1 MSNINYNTLNQS
13 IQRHDSSYYQP
24 ILLPDP
30 LERYGSAH
38 LDQDIFGISVS
49 RSTKDQQMVYP
60 LFQWLKDSAYVWW
73 IPLLPAAIVAAIM
86 LWQLWTQYFQLSPR
100 SRTVMLSIYSVSMS
114 IAASHMISKL
124 IYKEGILVVMMSTFG
139 LFCLLFYTLQKKLP
153 FSGAFPFVCSL
164 GSICLS
170 SLWFRHLYEMD
181 PLEIIFPIAVS
192 SLTCIY
198 VILELYFIMKNVMS
212 EDYIL
217 ANIYLFVDFVYPIR
231 FIHHFCELTD
241 NMNVFPE
248 ILYPGDV

>member
-1 MSNINYNTLNQS
+1 MSNINYNALNQS

-24 ILLPDP
+24 IILPDP

-49 RSTKDQQMVYP
+49 RSTKDQQMGNT
-60 LFQWLKDSAYVWW
+60 LIQT
-73 IPLLPAAIVAAIM
+73 IIV
-86 LWQLWTQYFQLSPR
+86 
-100 SRTVMLSIYSVSMS
+100 
-114 IAASHMISKL
+114 SKL

-139 LFCLLFYTLQKKLP
+139 LFCLLFYTLQKKFP